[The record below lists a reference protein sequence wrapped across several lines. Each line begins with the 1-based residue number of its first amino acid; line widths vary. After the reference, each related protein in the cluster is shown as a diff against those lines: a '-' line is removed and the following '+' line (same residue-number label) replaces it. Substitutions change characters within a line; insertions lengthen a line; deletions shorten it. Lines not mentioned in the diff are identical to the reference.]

1 MRLSSRLIASGE
13 RMGTTEQH
21 FNLVRVSKSTWIA
34 VHVNQGGGDGNIY
47 SRASESTVLR
57 NHTPNA
63 GRMFSQTAAARTSF
77 TERFPRL
84 TIAMISL
91 ALLAVSA
98 TAEVEL
104 LKHAGY
110 IWR

>member
-1 MRLSSRLIASGE
+1 
-13 RMGTTEQH
+13 MGTTEQH
-21 FNLVRVSKSTWIA
+21 FNLVRVSKSTWVA
-34 VHVNQGGGDGNIY
+34 VHVNQGATDGNID
-47 SRASESTVLR
+47 SRTSESTVLS
-57 NHTPNA
+57 NQTPNA
-63 GRMFSQTAAARTSF
+63 GRMFSQTVAARSSF

-104 LKHAGY
+104 LQHAGY

>member
-1 MRLSSRLIASGE
+1 MSTSEPYFS
-13 RMGTTEQH
+13 
-21 FNLVRVSKSTWIA
+21 LVRISRSTWIA
-34 VHVNQGGGDGNIY
+34 VHVNQGIGDGNKPLA
-47 SRASESTVLR
+47 RA
-57 NHTPNA
+57 
-63 GRMFSQTAAARTSF
+63 MFSQTEAERSSF

-84 TIAMISL
+84 MIAMISL
-91 ALLAVSA
+91 ALLAATA